1 MKKDL
6 FESLKEQKK
15 QFVTETMSLQ
25 DYISGLKKDSGLYAN
40 AAERILK
47 AIGEPRLVDT
57 SKDAKL
63 SRLFA
68 NKIIRLYDSFEEF
81 YGLET
86 TIDQIVSFFKHAA
99 QGLEEKKQ
107 ILYLLG
113 PVGGGKS
120 SLAEKL
126 KRLIEE
132 QPIYVLTA
140 GEQMSPVFET
150 PLGLFKKSDSDEL
163 GISER
168 YLNQRLS
175 PWAIKRLKEFDFDP
189 TKFTVTKVYPSEAFQ
204 RAVSK
209 TEPGDENTQDVTT
222 LIGTVE
228 IRKLGKFSEHDPDAY
243 GYHGALNIANQGML
257 EFVEMFKAP
266 IKLLNPLLTA
276 TQEGN
281 YNGDKGIGSLPFE
294 GIILAHSNESEWQ
307 AFRNDKTNEAFLDR
321 VNIVKVPYTLRF
333 SEEVHVYEKLI
344 IHSGLK
350 GYKAAPETLPL
361 LAKFSVM
368 TRLHEPN
375 NADIYNKLMLYDG
388 DNIKDED
395 PKAKSFEDY
404 KLEAGINEGMSGLST
419 RLSYKV
425 LSKVYNFDSKEIGA
439 NPIHLFHVLTLML
452 DNEGLSKEVQNKY
465 VSYLNKLKDKYLV
478 WLEKEI
484 SSSYIEAYSE
494 YGQNLFDRYVMQADL
509 WLQAKDYRDADTGEL
524 MNQTALNKELERIE
538 QPADISN
545 PRDFRQEISNF
556 CLRYQVNHNG
566 NNPSW
571 TSYAK
576 LKKVLEKQMFNK
588 VEDMLP
594 VIGYGK
600 KETKDQEEKHD
611 EFVKRMMN
619 KGYTELQVK
628 IICKW
633 FMDNRR
639 G

>member
-1 MKKDL
+1 MKKYL
-6 FESLKEQKK
+6 FESLKEQRK
-15 QFVTETMSLQ
+15 QFETETISLQ
-25 DYISGLKKDSGLYAN
+25 DYVSELKNNPGLYAN
-40 AAERILK
+40 AAERMLK
-47 AIGEPRLVDT
+47 AIGEPKLVDT

-63 SRLFA
+63 SRIFA
-68 NKIIRLYDSFEEF
+68 NKTIRLYDSFEEF

-86 TIDQIVSFFKHAA
+86 AIDSIVSFLKHSA

-120 SLAEKL
+120 SLAERIRQL
-126 KRLIEE
+126 MEIE
-132 QPIYVLTA
+132 PIYVLTA
-140 GEQMSPVFET
+140 GDQMSPVFET
-150 PLGLFKKSDSDEL
+150 PLGLFNKSDADNFK
-163 GISER
+163 IPER
-168 YLNQRLS
+168 YLNHKLS
-175 PWAIKRLKEFDFDP
+175 PWAIKRLKEFDFDGS
-189 TKFTVTKVYPSEAFQ
+189 KFTVTKLHPSMMFQ
-204 RAVSK
+204 RAIAI

-222 LIGTVE
+222 LTGTNE
-228 IRKLGKFSEHDPDAY
+228 IRKLGKFSEHDPDSF
-243 GYHGALNIANQGML
+243 GYHGALNVANQGIL
-257 EFVEMFKAP
+257 EFVEMFKSP
-266 IKLLNPLLTA
+266 IKVLNPLLTA
-276 TQEGN
+276 TQEGSYSTN
-281 YNGDKGIGSLPFE
+281 KIGSLPFE

-307 AFRNDKTNEAFLDR
+307 AFRNNKSNEAFLDR

-333 SEEVHVYEKLI
+333 SEEVKVYEKLI

-375 NADIYNKLMLYDG
+375 NSDIYNKMLLYDG
-388 DNIKDED
+388 DNIKDQD

-404 KLEAGINEGMSGLST
+404 KLAAGVDEGMNGLST

-439 NPIHLFHVLTLML
+439 NPVHLFHILDLML
-452 DNEGLSKEVQNKY
+452 ENEGLAKEVQNKY
-465 VSYLNKLKDKYLV
+465 TSYLNKLKDKYLE

-484 SSSYIEAYSE
+484 SSAYIEAYGE

-509 WLQAKDYRDADTGEL
+509 WLQNKDYRDPDTGEL
-524 MNQTALNKELERIE
+524 INQEALNKELERIE
-538 QPADISN
+538 HLADISN
-545 PRDFRQEISNF
+545 PRDFRQEVANF
-556 CLRYQVNHNG
+556 CLRYQIQHENK
-566 NNPSW
+566 NPPW

-588 VEDMLP
+588 LEDMLP

-600 KETKDQEEKHD
+600 KETKLQEEKHD
-611 EFVKRMMN
+611 DFVKRMMS
-619 KGYTELQVK
+619 KGYTEKQVRVV
-628 IICKW
+628 CTW
-633 FMDNRR
+633 FMDRRR